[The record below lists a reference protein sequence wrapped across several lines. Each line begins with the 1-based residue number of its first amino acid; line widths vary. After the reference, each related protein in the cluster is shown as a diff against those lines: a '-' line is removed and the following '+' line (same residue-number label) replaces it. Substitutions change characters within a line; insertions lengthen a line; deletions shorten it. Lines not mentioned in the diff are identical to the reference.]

1 MARRTIS
8 SRSDVENLIYG
19 CAFMGTG
26 GGGNPRLGVEVLT
39 EALERGLRIELV
51 DAEDVPDE
59 AWTCCAFG
67 MGSIAPKTAE
77 TVAEMRRWGLVKKI
91 AEGTARMLPYAVR
104 ELESYLGIEFDAVV
118 PIELGG
124 ASTAGAVLAAATHG
138 VPVIDGDY
146 VGRAIP
152 EIAQTA
158 PCIKGKRITP
168 LICHDEWG
176 NICIIKEA
184 VNYALAERIG
194 KLISVAGYGTGMA
207 GFPMK
212 GNEMKETVIKGTLSE
227 AMELGRRVREARER
241 GGDPVR
247 EAVEFKGGWLLFK
260 GVVSGKNWESR
271 EGYMYGTTLIK
282 GMEEFRGEEAKIW
295 FKNENHIL
303 WIDGEPKVTSPDL
316 IEVVD
321 LETAEPITNTDLKA
335 GDRVAVIG
343 VKCVEIFRT
352 EKGLEVLGPKH
363 FGFDI
368 EYIPIEE
375 RMK

>member
-1 MARRTIS
+1 M
-8 SRSDVENLIYG
+8 Y
-19 CAFMGTG
+19 
-26 GGGNPRLGVEVLT
+26 
-39 EALERGLRIELV
+39 
-51 DAEDVPDE
+51 
-59 AWTCCAFG
+59 
-67 MGSIAPKTAE
+67 
-77 TVAEMRRWGLVKKI
+77 
-91 AEGTARMLPYAVR
+91 
-104 ELESYLGIEFDAVV
+104 
-118 PIELGG
+118 
-124 ASTAGAVLAAATHG
+124 
-138 VPVIDGDY
+138 
-146 VGRAIP
+146 
-152 EIAQTA
+152 
-158 PCIKGKRITP
+158 KRQ
-168 LICHDEWG
+168 
-176 NICIIKEA
+176 
-184 VNYALAERIG
+184 
-194 KLISVAGYGTGMA
+194 
-207 GFPMK
+207 
-212 GNEMKETVIKGTLSE
+212 
-227 AMELGRRVREARER
+227 
-241 GGDPVR
+241 
-247 EAVEFKGGWLLFK
+247 VEFKGGWLLFK

-271 EGYMYGTTLIK
+271 DGYMYGTTLIK